1 MLFLLCCVAACSTTL
16 PPQPRNGESRA
27 LVTDDLV
34 EFEKQPTRVQGFKK
48 SVDNLKGIYEILS
61 TLLHEN
67 QRGFDLFVIYSCGTQ
82 AAFFDHLVSFRQ
94 A

>member
-27 LVTDDLV
+27 LVTDELV

-48 SVDNLKGIYEILS
+48 TVDNLKGI
-61 TLLHEN
+61 
-67 QRGFDLFVIYSCGTQ
+67 
-82 AAFFDHLVSFRQ
+82 
-94 A
+94 